1 MHPSFSL
8 GRSPGQ
14 GNRKG
19 LGQVVPREEKMSE
32 QNRRP
37 IAKEGFPFLIPMVL
51 LTVILGV
58 LGWKVWMSL
67 GILLSLFIAYFFRNP
82 RREIPDLQNIILS
95 PADGRIVHIGECQE
109 DRFLKEKTLKVSI
122 FMSLFDV
129 HLNRAPVSGKVL
141 QRNYLPGRFL
151 AANVEKSS
159 LLNEQNAVI
168 LETEDRFKILLIQIA
183 GFVAR
188 RIVCYAKTGDLLR
201 KGEIFGLIRFGSR
214 VDLYLPPEVKPI
226 VRVGQHV
233 KGGESIIGYRA

>member
-1 MHPSFSL
+1 
-8 GRSPGQ
+8 
-14 GNRKG
+14 
-19 LGQVVPREEKMSE
+19 MS
-32 QNRRP
+32 QNQLP
-37 IAKEGFPFLIPMVL
+37 IAKEGLPFLIPMVL
-51 LTVILGV
+51 LTVFLGI

-82 RREIPDLQNIILS
+82 KRKIPNLQNIILS
-95 PADGRIVHIGECQE
+95 PADGRVIHVGECEE
-109 DRFLKEKTLKVSI
+109 DRFLKEKALKVSI

-141 QRNYLPGRFL
+141 GRSYFPGRFL
-151 AANVEKSS
+151 VASAEKSS

-168 LETEDRFKILLIQIA
+168 VETEDRFKILLIQIA

-201 KGEIFGLIRFGSR
+201 RGEIFGLIRFGSR

>member
-1 MHPSFSL
+1 
-8 GRSPGQ
+8 
-14 GNRKG
+14 
-19 LGQVVPREEKMSE
+19 
-32 QNRRP
+32 
-37 IAKEGFPFLIPMVL
+37 
-51 LTVILGV
+51 
-58 LGWKVWMSL
+58 MSL

-82 RREIPDLQNIILS
+82 RREIPDLQNVILS
-95 PADGRIVHIGECQE
+95 PADGRIIHVGECRE
-109 DRFLKEKTLKVSI
+109 DRFLKEKALKVSI

-141 QRNYLPGRFL
+141 ERNYLPGRFL
-151 AANVEKSS
+151 VANVEKSS

-168 LETEDRFKILLIQIA
+168 LETEDRYKILLIQIA

-188 RIVCYAKTGDLLR
+188 RIVCYAKAGDTLG

>member
-1 MHPSFSL
+1 M
-8 GRSPGQ
+8 
-14 GNRKG
+14 
-19 LGQVVPREEKMSE
+19 E
-32 QNRRP
+32 QNKWP
-37 IAKEGFPFLIPMVL
+37 IAKEGLPFLIPAAL
-51 LTVILGV
+51 LIVFLGIM
-58 LGWKVWMSL
+58 GWKVWMSL
-67 GILLSLFIAYFFRNP
+67 GILFSLFIAYFFRNP
-82 RREIPDLQNIILS
+82 RREIPHLPNIILS
-95 PADGRIVHIGECQE
+95 PADGRVIHVGECEE

-122 FMSLFDV
+122 FMSLFNV

-141 QRNYLPGRFL
+141 ERSYLPGRFL
-151 AANVEKSS
+151 VASVEKSS
-159 LLNEQNAVI
+159 LFNEQNAVI

-188 RIVCYAKTGDLLR
+188 RIICYAKVGDRLR

>member
-1 MHPSFSL
+1 M
-8 GRSPGQ
+8 
-14 GNRKG
+14 
-19 LGQVVPREEKMSE
+19 
-32 QNRRP
+32 
-37 IAKEGFPFLIPMVL
+37 AKEGFPFFLPMVL
-51 LTVILGV
+51 LTVILGIM
-58 LGWKVWMSL
+58 GWKVWMSL

-82 RREIPDLQNIILS
+82 RREIPNLQNVILS
-95 PADGRIVHIGECQE
+95 PADGRVIHVGECTE
-109 DRFLKEKTLKVSI
+109 DRFLKEKALKVSI

-141 QRNYLPGRFL
+141 ERNYLPGRFL
-151 AANVEKSS
+151 VANVEKSS

-168 LETEDRFKILLIQIA
+168 LETEDRYKILLIQIA

-188 RIVCYAKTGDLLR
+188 RIVCYAEAGDTLG